1 MPKSRK
7 INKVGVQGWDLSLRH
22 GGFVEL
28 ADGELQ
34 QFWYVTD
41 IVGSAKKSERGTLLK
56 DPKVKDNQQWNVQ
69 RLIWWKRYLGL
80 LVSFRRPHFL
90 GIEDYALGAA
100 QGAHYIGELG
110 GIAKIVSKEAG
121 VKLRL
126 HDPLSIK
133 MFATHNGH
141 ADKAWME
148 AAVKERW
155 GVDFSEFNPQKAKKT
170 KKNPKGIP
178 TRQTSEDLADA
189 FAIAK
194 LVWTEVRLRRG
205 DLVMSELHEKEVQVF
220 NRVTKMYPLSL
231 LSREWI

>member
-1 MPKSRK
+1 M
-7 INKVGVQGWDLSLRH
+7 
-22 GGFVEL
+22 
-28 ADGELQ
+28 
-34 QFWYVTD
+34 
-41 IVGSAKKSERGTLLK
+41 
-56 DPKVKDNQQWNVQ
+56 Q
-69 RLIWWKRYLGL
+69 RLIWWKKYLQT
-80 LVSFRRPHFL
+80 LVSFRQPHFL

-100 QGAHYIGELG
+100 QGAHHTGELG
-110 GIAKIVSKEAG
+110 GIGKIVAKEAG
-121 VKLRL
+121 CKLRL
-126 HDPLSIK
+126 HDPMSIK

-141 ADKAWME
+141 ADKAWVE

-155 GVDFSEFNPQKAKKT
+155 GADFSEFNPQKAKKT

>member
-1 MPKSRK
+1 MPKARK
-7 INKVGVQGWDLSLRH
+7 IRKIAVQGWDLSLRH
-22 GGFVEL
+22 GGSVEL

-56 DPKVKDNQQWNVQ
+56 DPKVKDNQQWYVQ
-69 RLIWWKRYLGL
+69 RLVWWKRYLDE
-80 LVSFRRPHFL
+80 LVSFRQPHFL

-100 QGAHYIGELG
+100 QGAHYMGEVG
-110 GIAKIVSKEAG
+110 GAARIVAKEAG
-121 VKLRL
+121 CKLRL
-126 HDPLSIK
+126 HDPFSIK
-133 MFATHNGH
+133 MFVTHNGH

-155 GVDFSEFNPQKAKKT
+155 GVDFSEFNPPLSKPT
-170 KKNPKGIP
+170 KKNPNP
-178 TRQTSEDLADA
+178 EVNRQTSEDLADA
-189 FAIAK
+189 FAIAQ

-205 DLVMSELHEKEVQVF
+205 DLLMSELHEKEVQVF
-220 NRVTKMYPLSL
+220 NRVTKMYPTSL